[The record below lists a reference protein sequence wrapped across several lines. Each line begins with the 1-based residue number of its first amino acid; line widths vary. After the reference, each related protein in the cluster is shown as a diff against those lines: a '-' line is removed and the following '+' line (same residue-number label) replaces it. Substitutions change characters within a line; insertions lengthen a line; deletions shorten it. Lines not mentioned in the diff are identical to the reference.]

1 MTPGDSCGGKSGA
14 MDHGPGGGA
23 LSELPLHH
31 TKMPF
36 MSLISP
42 TLKRWSSLLLFCAML
57 ALFASGAQ
65 VRALQGHD
73 CAAGLGLET
82 AAAGQA
88 LAGELDILSWNIQKA
103 SNAGW
108 ADDLAEIAGD
118 VNLAF
123 IQEASLQAGI
133 SGAFAT
139 PLVQA
144 FAAGYTTSSL
154 DTGVMTLS
162 TSTPLVQCNFTA
174 WEPWLGTPKA
184 TSITEY
190 PLQGR
195 DERLLT
201 INLHAVNFAFGI
213 EDFQAQFGALS
224 DLLSQ
229 HQGPVILAGDLNTWS
244 GRRQTL
250 VDEFMLKH
258 GLGPVSFEPDL
269 RTTTFG
275 YALDHIY
282 IRGMQATFAQVI
294 PVSSS
299 DHNPLRV
306 RLALP

>member
-1 MTPGDSCGGKSGA
+1 
-14 MDHGPGGGA
+14 
-23 LSELPLHH
+23 
-31 TKMPF
+31 
-36 MSLISP
+36 MSLFST
-42 TLKRWSSLLLFCAML
+42 TLRRWSSLLLFCAML
-57 ALFASGAQ
+57 ALIASGPQ
-65 VRALQGHD
+65 VRARQGD
-73 CAAGLGLET
+73 NCAAGLGLDT
-82 AAAGQA
+82 AAVGQA

-103 SNAGW
+103 SNEGW
-108 ADDLAEIAGD
+108 DEDLAEIAGD

-133 SGAFAT
+133 SGVFST

-162 TSTPLVQCNFTA
+162 SSSPLTQCNFTA

-244 GRRQTL
+244 GKRQTL